1 MNLFKINETDPTAV
15 EELFFTQN
23 ILIGVQIIIFET
35 LFA

>member
-1 MNLFKINETDPTAV
+1 MNLFKINETDSTAV
-15 EELFFTQN
+15 KELFFTQN